1 MKRILAIAVIAL
13 LIPMVIMAG
22 GSKEDEGDIPTAADE
37 SGTRS
42 GGAIIIAGESE
53 PGNLNPLI
61 WATTSDT
68 NVTHMIYDCLVIPD
82 RNLKMV
88 GRLAKDWDISEDGK
102 TYTFHL
108 HENVKWHD
116 GEPFTAEDVEFTF
129 TMMAHPEYDM
139 GATSRIMP
147 VVGAE
152 AYRDGEADSI
162 EGIKVIDDYT
172 ISFTTI
178 EKSAPFLASLYIG
191 VVPKH
196 ILKDVPPTEWAKHE
210 TNRAPIGVGPF
221 KFVEWKAGQYISLEA
236 NMDYFLGP
244 PNLDRIIYRFGD
256 QNTMLSAFMNKEVD
270 IAPVPISEY
279 ESMKDLAFA
288 EVKLQDQLSVYYI
301 GFNLRNDFF
310 QYPEIRTAMAY
321 ATNKEL
327 IVSSV
332 VGEFG
337 LVEHDVF
344 PSSHWSHNPE
354 IPTFPYNPEKAKE
367 LIESMG
373 FKLNNNGFYEKDGQ
387 VLGLTL
393 QVPTGKKERE
403 QTAVLLKQDWEAAG
417 IKTELQF
424 LDFPTLVTKL
434 LPKTKDGKQRAVTKD
449 DFDAYIL
456 GFGVEADPDEYK
468 PYFHSAF
475 MPPNGYN
482 FCGYDTDT
490 MDAMLDA
497 QKSEIDFE
505 KRQQLF
511 WDIGAEICGTQ
522 AWLPLYGVNALFVK
536 NNRVVDFEPDFRGV
550 TFNARL
556 WSVR

>member
-1 MKRILAIAVIAL
+1 MKKFLAVVAIAILVPMIA
-13 LIPMVIMAG
+13 MAG
-22 GSKEDEGDIPTAADE
+22 GSKEDAAGTQVAGD
-37 SGTRS
+37 GTRS
-42 GGAIIIAGESE
+42 GGSIIIAGESE
-53 PGNLNPLI
+53 PGNLNPVI

-68 NVTHMIYDCLVIPD
+68 NVTHMIFDCLVIPD

-88 GRLAKDWDISEDGK
+88 GKLAKDWEVSEDGR

-108 HENVKWHD
+108 NENVKWHD
-116 GEPFTAEDVEFTF
+116 GVPFTAEDVEFTF
-129 TMMAHPEYDM
+129 TMLANPDYDM
-139 GATSRIMP
+139 GATSRVMP
-147 VVGAE
+147 IVGAE
-152 AYRDGEADSI
+152 EYRKGEADSI
-162 EGIKVIDDYT
+162 EGIKVIDDLT
-172 ISFTTI
+172 ISFTTM
-178 EKSAPFLASLYIG
+178 EPNAPFLASLYIG
-191 VVPKH
+191 VIPKH
-196 ILKDVPPTEWAKHE
+196 ILKDITPPEWAEHE
-210 TNRAPIGVGPF
+210 TNRAPIGTGPF
-221 KFVEWKAGQYISLEA
+221 KFVDWKAGQYIELEA
-236 NMDYFLGP
+236 NMDYFMGA

-256 QNTMLSAFMNKEVD
+256 QNTMLSAFINKEVD

-279 ESMKDLAFA
+279 DSVKDLPFS
-288 EVKLQDQLSVYYI
+288 EVKLQDQLNVYYI
-301 GFNLRNDFF
+301 GFNVRNDFF
-310 QYPEIRTAMAY
+310 KHAEIRQAMAY

-332 VGEFG
+332 LGEFG
-337 LVEHDVF
+337 TVEHDVF

-354 IPTFPYNPEKAKE
+354 IPTFPYNLDKAKD

-373 FKLNNNGFYEKDGQ
+373 FSLNGNGFYEKDGK

-456 GFGVEADPDEYK
+456 GYGVEADPDEYR

-490 MDAMLDA
+490 MDAMFDE
-497 QKSEIDFE
+497 QKGEIDFN
-505 KRQQLF
+505 KRQQIF
-511 WDIGAEICGTQ
+511 WNIGEEICAGQ
-522 AWLPLYGVNALFVK
+522 AWLPIYGVNVLFAK

-556 WSVR
+556 WSVK